1 MEELQDG
8 VVFRLALIKHDFPPD
23 SPTLRFWHLELSEND
38 KAHAAR
44 TGQPPRL
51 SVFDAERTTVE
62 QAQAIWG
69 VEKESAAFGLR
80 VPEIRALHVAEL
92 ASLRVV
98 RDPLARPLG
107 DLPGADG
114 HCGIEGLARRPGD
127 PKALYRELRVR
138 LADLSFR
145 LDGGV
150 LHPY

>member
-8 VVFRLALIKHDFPPD
+8 VVFRLATIKHDFPPE
-23 SPTLRFWHLELSEND
+23 SPTLRFWHFELSEND

-69 VEKESAAFGLR
+69 MEKESAAFGLQVR
-80 VPEIRALHVAEL
+80 EIRAVHVAGL
-92 ASLRVV
+92 APLRVV
-98 RDPLARPLG
+98 RDPLAPPLG
-107 DLPGADG
+107 TKPGADG
-114 HCGIEGLARRPGD
+114 HCGIEGLARSPGEA
-127 PKALYRELRVR
+127 KVLYRELRVR

-145 LDGGV
+145 FVGSV
-150 LHPY
+150 